1 MDKNTELH
9 VQKRWFVDIILENKE
24 CYIFD
29 TAAEQWSVVHSRAC
43 FLHAGAG
50 RDPSC
55 GYCCKRRGERIMKA
69 VKWLDKHFEEILL
82 VTLLFIMMII
92 MGIQIVAR
100 YALGNSLSWSE
111 EITRFCFIWTG
122 FLSISYCV
130 KNSKS
135 IKIEQFVEWFRDDF
149 GGMGVHFF
157 RLVSYLI
164 ELALFAY
171 LLPFAYHFVKQSYMG
186 SAASPAVGIPMWIV
200 QSITVISFAL
210 AEIRLLQKFINRIQ
224 MIRRGEK
231 EQIVKPAVGVY

>member
-1 MDKNTELH
+1 
-9 VQKRWFVDIILENKE
+9 
-24 CYIFD
+24 
-29 TAAEQWSVVHSRAC
+29 
-43 FLHAGAG
+43 
-50 RDPSC
+50 
-55 GYCCKRRGERIMKA
+55 MKA
-69 VKWLDKHFEEILL
+69 IKWLDRHLEEVLL
-82 VTLLFIMMII
+82 VALLFVMMII

-135 IKIEQFVEWFRDDF
+135 IKIEQFVEWFKDDF

-231 EQIVKPAVGVY
+231 EQIHKRGEV